1 MNSNKVILII
11 LDGWGVAPAWGGN
24 AIETAETLN
33 FNHFWRKYPHTTLKA
48 SEEAVGLPRHE
59 PGNSEV
65 GHLNIGCGQIV
76 KQNLPG
82 INLMIE
88 DGTFFKNPILLEAI
102 QKAKDSKGN
111 IHLIGLVSDGG
122 VHSHILQLFALLD
135 LLKKQDFNRVYIHM
149 ITDGRDTDPMKAL
162 SYLAQLQEK
171 IDTVKIGQIESIMG
185 RYYAM
190 DRDNRWPRI
199 KQAYD
204 VLTLGIGPRAESPQK
219 AISEAYRQGQY
230 DEFIVP
236 TVIETSDKKFVPIG
250 DQDSVIF
257 FNFRSDRTRELTWAF
272 SKKNFRQFERQKYLP
287 NIYFST
293 FAFHEEFEE
302 KLPVHVVFRP
312 TIIPDP
318 LAKIISDHHL
328 KQLHIAETEKYA
340 HVTYFFNGGQE
351 KPFPG
356 EDQILIPSPKIAT
369 YDLKPEMSAE
379 EITNTVLKKF
389 SHYDFI
395 VINFA
400 NADMVG
406 HTGSIRAT
414 TKACEFIDLCLGK
427 IVKSALPEKRV
438 IIITADHGNAE
449 QKINPNTGEPHTEHT
464 ISPVPFLLISDNPQ
478 FQNPLL
484 QNTNSK
490 DSLAL
495 CCIAPTILKIMNLP
509 VSKDMTGKSLIE

>member
-1 MNSNKVILII
+1 MNNQKVILII
-11 LDGWGVAPAWGGN
+11 LDGWGIAPAWGGN
-24 AIETAETLN
+24 AIETAEILN
-33 FNHFWRKYPHTTLKA
+33 FNHYWRKYPHTTLKA

-82 INLMIE
+82 INLMVE
-88 DGTFFKNPILLEAI
+88 DGSFFKNPILLEAI
-102 QKAKDSKGN
+102 QKAKDRNGN

-122 VHSHILQLFALLD
+122 VHSHILQLFALLE
-135 LLKKQDFNRVYIHM
+135 LIKKQDFTRVYIHM

-162 SYLAQLQEK
+162 SYLSQLQEK
-171 IDTVKIGQIESIMG
+171 INALKIGQIESVMG

-199 KQAYD
+199 KLAYEA
-204 VLTLGIGPRAESPQK
+204 LTLGVGPHAESPEK
-219 AISEAYRQGQY
+219 AISESYRQGQY
-230 DEFIVP
+230 DEFIIP
-236 TVIETSDKKFVPIG
+236 TVIETAEKKFVPIA

-257 FNFRSDRTRELTWAF
+257 FNFRADRTRELTWAF
-272 SKKNFRQFERQKYLP
+272 VRKNFRAFERQKYLP
-287 NIYFST
+287 NVYFST

-302 KLPVHVVFRP
+302 KLPVNVVFRP
-312 TIIPDP
+312 TTITDP

-356 EDQILIPSPKIAT
+356 EDHILIPSPKVTT

-379 EITNTVLKKF
+379 KITNEVLKKI
-389 SHYDFI
+389 SNYDFI
-395 VINFA
+395 VANFA

-406 HTGSIRAT
+406 HTGNIRAT
-414 TKACEFIDLCLGK
+414 IRACEFIDLCLSR
-427 IVKSALPEKRV
+427 IVKAALAEKRIV
-438 IIITADHGNAE
+438 IITADHGNAE

-464 ISPVPFLLISDNPQ
+464 ANLVPFILLSDDPA
-478 FQNPLL
+478 FQNPLRV
-484 QNTNSK
+484 NRNGNP
-490 DSLAL
+490 LAL
-495 CCIAPTILKIMNLP
+495 SDIAPTILNIMNLP
-509 VSKDMTGKSLIE
+509 PSKDMTGKSLIE